1 MMPDD
6 LFIQDTYNVETGQS
20 GYVVR
25 GELVPEQVLTAAVGE
40 HVIIVT
46 CRTAADIDPIVA
58 NFDPASASSPSAGD
72 SREIARPIVQHIAD
86 GGS

>member
-1 MMPDD
+1 MMSDD
-6 LFIQDTYNVETGQS
+6 LQITDTWNFDTEQPGF
-20 GYVVR
+20 VVH
-25 GELVPEQVLTAAVGE
+25 GELAPEQVLTAAVGE

-58 NFDPASASSPSAGD
+58 DFDAASASSPSAGD